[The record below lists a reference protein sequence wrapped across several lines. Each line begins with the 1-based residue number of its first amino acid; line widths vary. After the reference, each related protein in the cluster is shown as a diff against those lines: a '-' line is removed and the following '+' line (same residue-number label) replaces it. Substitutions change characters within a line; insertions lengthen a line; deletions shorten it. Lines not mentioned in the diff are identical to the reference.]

1 MSNSYA
7 KRSITSSRL
16 TMHKRLPLNGARM
29 KSSYSLFACRR
40 SIQNQPVGVE
50 LKPATF
56 FPLNRSEMFW
66 QGVTRRFLGKS
77 SGNELD
83 FDGFEVDC
91 GVVAGS
97 FAFDA

>member
-1 MSNSYA
+1 
-7 KRSITSSRL
+7 
-16 TMHKRLPLNGARM
+16 
-29 KSSYSLFACRR
+29 
-40 SIQNQPVGVE
+40 VGVE

-56 FPLNRSEMFW
+56 FLLNRSEMFW